1 MGLRTSGRRV
11 TTGGSRLFVTY
22 ALASLLPLLVLGAVL
37 LQGYRDDATR
47 EGQDRGR
54 AQAAVIEEMAIAPAL
69 DGADLARGLTAA
81 QRDRLQAAT
90 DLAVFQGSLV
100 RIRLRT
106 FTGRVVFSD
115 DGSTAGGIP
124 VSDAAFRAAATG
136 DTTVAII
143 ADAERPTGQV
153 IRVVQPL
160 IAGASGQALG
170 VLELYLPYEA
180 IAEHMRDQMAAT
192 YRLLGG
198 GLGALYLVLALIS
211 WSTTRSLRR
220 YAARQEH
227 AALHDGLTGLPN
239 RAAFRARASAALEAA
254 ERNGTP
260 GAIVLVDL
268 NRFKEVN
275 DTLGHHAGDELL
287 QVVSARLT
295 EAVRSDDTVA
305 RLGGDEF
312 GLILPGLAPAGVL
325 ARLDR
330 VRNDLSQ
337 EIALDGTPLT
347 IEASFGVVWYPQHGT
362 SVEELLQRA
371 DAAMYRGKRG
381 TADVVVYTA
390 DSMAHHTQWLMIQ
403 NELRHAL
410 EREELVL
417 HYQPKVSLATGQI
430 CGLEALVRW
439 QHPQRGLV
447 PPSEFLPAAEHSGL
461 IEPLTAWVLRQ
472 ALTDQAAWSAAGQPW
487 RVSVNVSARN
497 LEAAFF
503 PALVTRMLAEL
514 GTPADR
520 LVLEVTET
528 AMASDVVT
536 AVRTVEE
543 LAAHG
548 IDVAVD
554 DFGIG
559 YTSLSQLRT
568 LPVAEVKIDRTFV
581 TDLDRDPQSQAVV
594 RSVIELAHGLG
605 CSVTAEGVET
615 PDVRA
620 WLSAEGCDCAQ
631 GYLFSRPVP
640 WPELLDRTPDAVPVV
655 GSTVSEL
662 AAGGHR

>member
-1 MGLRTSGRRV
+1 MR
-11 TTGGSRLFVTY
+11 GGSRLFVTY
-22 ALASLLPLLVLGAVL
+22 ALASLLPLAVLGAVL

-47 EGQDRGR
+47 EGQDQGR

-69 DGADLARGLTAA
+69 DGADLARGLTTS
-81 QRDRLQAAT
+81 QQDRLRGAT
-90 DLAVFQGSLV
+90 DLAVFQGSLI

-106 FTGRVVFSD
+106 FTGQVVFSD
-115 DGSTAGGIP
+115 DGSATDGIP
-124 VSDAAFRAAATG
+124 VSDPAFRAAAAG
-136 DTTVAII
+136 NTTVAII
-143 ADAERPTGQV
+143 TDSERPTGQV

-160 IAGASGQALG
+160 IAGASGQGLG

-180 IAEHMRDQMAAT
+180 IAAHLSEHMSIIFW
-192 YRLLGG
+192 RLVGTLV
-198 GLGALYLVLALIS
+198 ALYLVLALIS

-239 RAAFRARASAALEAA
+239 RAAFRARAAAALEAA
-254 ERNGTP
+254 ARNGTK

-287 QVVSARLT
+287 QVFSTRLT

-312 GLILPGLAPAGVL
+312 GLILPGLAQDGVL
-325 ARLDR
+325 ALLDR
-330 VRNDLSQ
+330 VSSDLSQ
-337 EIALDGTPLT
+337 EIVLDGIPLT
-347 IEASFGVVWYPQHGT
+347 MEASFGVAWYPQHGT
-362 SVEELLQRA
+362 TVEEMLQRA

-390 DSMAHHTQWLMIQ
+390 DATAPHTQWLMIQ
-403 NELRHAL
+403 TELRHAL
-410 EREELVL
+410 ERNELVL
-417 HYQPKVSLATGQI
+417 HYQPKVSLSDGRI

-439 QHPQRGLV
+439 QHPQRGLL
-447 PPSEFLPAAEHSGL
+447 PPSEFLPATEHSGL
-461 IEPLTAWVLRQ
+461 IKPLTAWVLSQ
-472 ALTDQAAWSAAGQPW
+472 ALADQAAWTAAGRAWP
-487 RVSVNVSARN
+487 VSVNVSARN
-497 LEAAFF
+497 MEAAFF
-503 PALVTRMLAEL
+503 PELVTRLLAEF
-514 GTPADR
+514 GTSADR

-528 AMASDVVT
+528 AMASDAAT
-536 AVRTVEE
+536 AVRAVQQ

-548 IDVAVD
+548 IRVAVD

-568 LPVAEVKIDRTFV
+568 LPVAEVKIDRMFV
-581 TDLDRDPQSQAVV
+581 TDLDHDPHSQAVV

-615 PDVRA
+615 PGVRA
-620 WLSAEGCDCAQ
+620 WLSAAGCDAAH

-640 WPELLDRTPDAVPVV
+640 WPELMDRTPDAAPAV
-655 GSTVSEL
+655 GSTVSGL
-662 AAGGHR
+662 ATGGRR